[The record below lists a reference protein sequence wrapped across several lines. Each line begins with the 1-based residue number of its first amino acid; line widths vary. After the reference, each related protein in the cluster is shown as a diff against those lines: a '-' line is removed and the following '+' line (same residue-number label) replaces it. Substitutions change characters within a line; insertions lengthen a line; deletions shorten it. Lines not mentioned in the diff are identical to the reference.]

1 MWKRMEFKN
10 SVRDGTMLQIA
21 LLSRPVPHLRVA
33 SRAPLKPTTPSRWT
47 TEGGA
52 RRICGLLGPRKSA
65 HGFGFVVD
73 IAGSCHGGPVLPVPS
88 CDPQKNNVLLICS
101 YEDAGGPV
109 RAPLRAPTLP
119 PPCQTPMATL
129 TIAFLRGVHER
140 MWPDRGPSKS
150 PQDTRR
156 HRLFCAMYI

>member
-1 MWKRMEFKN
+1 MEFKN

-21 LLSRPVPHLRVA
+21 LLSRPVPHLREA

-88 CDPQKNNVLLICS
+88 YDPPKEQ
-101 YEDAGGPV
+101 
-109 RAPLRAPTLP
+109 
-119 PPCQTPMATL
+119 
-129 TIAFLRGVHER
+129 
-140 MWPDRGPSKS
+140 
-150 PQDTRR
+150 
-156 HRLFCAMYI
+156 RLVDL